1 MGAATESVAP
11 LDLALEFCMFNRI
24 LTIFGVPGI
33 ALAVSACASFPP
45 PNDAVAAS
53 QASVRGAE
61 ELGAA
66 NVPQAALQLQLAQ
79 EQVRKAKQL
88 MADGKNELAHWMAL
102 RAGNDAELAIAL
114 TREDTARGQA
124 GQAEQ
129 RVDDARTPETTP

>member
-1 MGAATESVAP
+1 
-11 LDLALEFCMFNRI
+11 MFNRI
-24 LTIFGVPGI
+24 LSIFGVMGT

-53 QASVRGAE
+53 LASVRGAE

-79 EQVRKAKQL
+79 EEVKKAKKL
-88 MADGKNELAHWMAL
+88 MSDGKNELAHWMAL

-114 TREDTARGQA
+114 TRENTARGEA
-124 GQAEQ
+124 GNAEQ